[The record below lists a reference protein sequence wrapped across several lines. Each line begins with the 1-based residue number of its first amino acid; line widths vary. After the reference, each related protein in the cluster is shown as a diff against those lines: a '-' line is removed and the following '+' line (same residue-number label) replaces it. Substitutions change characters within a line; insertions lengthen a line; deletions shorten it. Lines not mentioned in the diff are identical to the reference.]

1 MSEYVKHRRKY
12 DKEFKIQAVKL
23 LLESGKT
30 TKEVADNLGVCSGI
44 LTRWKREYREDA
56 ENAFPGMGK
65 LKPEDEEMRKLKKEN
80 ADLRQERDILKKALA
95 IFSKPQR

>member
-1 MSEYVKHRRKY
+1 MTEEFKPRRKY

-30 TKEVADNLGVCSGI
+30 TNEIADDLGISSGN

-56 ENAFPGMGK
+56 ENAFPGKGR
-65 LKPEDEEMRKLKKEN
+65 LKPDDEELRRLRKEN
-80 ADLRQERDILKKALA
+80 EDLKQEREILKKALA
-95 IFSKPQR
+95 IFSRPRR

>member
-1 MSEYVKHRRKY
+1 MTGEVKPRRKY

-30 TKEVADNLGVCSGI
+30 ADEVAENLGINSGN

-56 ENAFPGMGK
+56 ESAFRGK
-65 LKPEDEEMRKLKKEN
+65 GRLKPDEEELRRLKKEN
-80 ADLRQERDILKKALA
+80 ADLKQEREILKKALA
-95 IFSKPQR
+95 IFSRPQR

>member
-1 MSEYVKHRRKY
+1 MEGEKKRRRKF

-30 TKEVADNLGVCSGI
+30 VEEVATDLGIYYGN
-44 LTRWKREYREDA
+44 LTRWKREYRRDA
-56 ENAFPGMGK
+56 EEAFPGMGK
-65 LKPEDEEMRKLKKEN
+65 LKPEDEELRRLKKEN
-80 ADLRQERDILKKALA
+80 EDLRQEREILKKALA